1 MAMMAEIKAA
11 YVTLSTEDKGILF
24 LKYANSLDYSS
35 IATELQLSSDD
46 AARMRHNR
54 AIKKIINRL
63 GGYRPF
69 LDKDEPD
76 NKREDNGHEE
86 DDKAKEDYASEQG

>member
-1 MAMMAEIKAA
+1 
-11 YVTLSTEDKGILF
+11 
-24 LKYANSLDYSS
+24 
-35 IATELQLSSDD
+35 
-46 AARMRHNR
+46 MRHNR

-76 NKREDNGHEE
+76 NKREDDGKEE
-86 DDKAKEDYASEQG
+86 QGSAKEDEASEQG